1 MAKRKVKA
9 RKLKQPL
16 WQELVYLALVMVAPI
31 VITCVELFQS
41 HSSAFKWSFASIGAI
56 LITYIVIRKFIIN
69 ERIRKAKEEIIQ
81 IEHDYSLN
89 IGDEKLARQK
99 WKHLNLVLYIYDAL
113 MVILWMAL
121 IYLFIQALID
131 GFIAFKGASLF
142 ILLFVLIGM
151 IFKAVTYVG
160 AEFEDVEDDSDE
172 ENK

>member
-99 WKHLNLVLYIYDAL
+99 WKHLNLVLYIYNAL

-160 AEFEDVEDDSDE
+160 AEFEDVEEDSDE